1 MQNNIYLEWM
11 LLHYLKINISSNFH
25 YIPSWAENV
34 CQYIIKDFLD
44 TFLSLGLPLLPLS
57 FLSAF
62 SSPHIL
68 PLSLR
73 FFPGLLQS
81 FNLQYRCFLLSVYV
95 SPGETRYWKVLQMST
110 FHVRLHSCKVCNEQY
125 SKAPSWLATYW
136 VTGENRGSWGVKRRE
151 GTENIGMPPV
161 KG

>member
-1 MQNNIYLEWM
+1 MFFFFNLAQSLCRTIFIQNKCYYII
-11 LLHYLKINISSNFH
+11 LKLTSVASFITFPAELSLSS
-25 YIPSWAENV
+25 AGNV
-34 CQYIIKDFLD
+34 CEYIIKDFLA

-73 FFPGLLQS
+73 FFPGLPQS
-81 FNLQYRCFLLSVYV
+81 FNLQYRCFLLSIYV

-125 SKAPSWLATYW
+125 SEAPS
-136 VTGENRGSWGVKRRE
+136 
-151 GTENIGMPPV
+151 
-161 KG
+161 